1 MTAEEIVQELS
12 TLGHD
17 SYKKVMLN
25 HGAQE
30 PIFGVKV
37 EDLKKI
43 QKRIK
48 KDYQLAKDLYD
59 TGISDAM
66 YLAGL
71 IADDDRMTREDLQHW
86 VENTGFYMHSEYT
99 VPWVSAQ
106 GRYGHEMALAWV
118 ESDVADIAAAGWATL
133 ANLVSLK
140 DDEELDL
147 PELEG
152 LLERV
157 ETTIHQQP
165 NRVRYVM
172 NGFVIAVGG
181 YVAPLTRRALEAAAK
196 IGKVKV
202 DMGGTA
208 CKVPAAAEHIR
219 KMEERGNL
227 GKKRKTVKC

>member
-1 MTAEEIVQELS
+1 MTASEIVQELS

-37 EDLKKI
+37 EDLKKY

-86 VENTGFYMHSEYT
+86 VENTGFSMHSEYT
-99 VPWVSAQ
+99 VPWVAAE
-106 GRYGHEMALAWV
+106 GRHGRELALEWI
-118 ESDVADIAAAGWATL
+118 ESDQEGIAAAGWSTL
-133 ANLVSLK
+133 SSLVALEA
-140 DDEELDL
+140 DENLDL
-147 PELEG
+147 QELER

-172 NGFVIAVGG
+172 NGFVIAVGS

-196 IGKVKV
+196 LGTVKV
-202 DMGGTA
+202 DMAGTA
-208 CKVPAAAEHIR
+208 CKVPGAAEYIR
-219 KMEERGNL
+219 KVEQRGNL